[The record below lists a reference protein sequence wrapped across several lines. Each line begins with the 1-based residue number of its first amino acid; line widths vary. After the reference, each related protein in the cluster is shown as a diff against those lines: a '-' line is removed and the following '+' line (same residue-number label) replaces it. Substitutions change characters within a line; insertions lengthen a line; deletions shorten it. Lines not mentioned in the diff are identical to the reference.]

1 MIEILDFK
9 SFPYKEDL
17 KTYGYIS
24 LGEFELP
31 FVYQSRTDLR
41 GGHFEAT
48 CKLRDK
54 TFDIFIIQVGFYQQS
69 ALVLAD
75 LTNMPGDLLVDQEEL
90 FKLLKNELL
99 RMVGSTTSSVPDGD
113 LISKWLDGMNGV
125 LTSTVTNNIIGN
137 YYANIT

>member
-1 MIEILDFK
+1 MIEVLNFK
-9 SFPYKEDL
+9 SFPFKEDL

-31 FVYQSRTDLR
+31 FTYQCRTDLR
-41 GGHFEAT
+41 GGHYEAT

-54 TFDIFIIQVGFYQQS
+54 TFDIIIIQVGFYQQS

-75 LTNMPGDLLVDQEEL
+75 LTNMPGDLLIDSEEL
-90 FKLLKNELL
+90 FKLLKNELIRL
-99 RMVGSTTSSVPDGD
+99 VGTDSGLPDGD
-113 LISKWLDGMNGV
+113 LISNWLDGMNGV
-125 LTSTVTNNIIGN
+125 ITSTTTNSIMST